1 MSKKFILVLG
11 GNGFIGAEVVDYLI
25 KNNTNYEFI
34 LLNRGNWSDWDTS
47 ERIKPR
53 VYENIIFDRKKDS
66 VKNCLKKYIEDESF
80 EFEAIIDFSCYKSR
94 DIKSVIDDIPAEKIK
109 LYIYISTDSV
119 YEVCI
124 DKTDNGSVVL
134 NEDDSIRPES
144 KEKQKTLKEFDS
156 YGHHKLRYILK

>member
-11 GNGFIGAEVVDYLI
+11 GNGFIGAEVVEYLLD
-25 KNNTNYEFI
+25 NNNKYELI

-53 VYENIIFDRKKDS
+53 IYENIIFDRKKDS
-66 VKNCLKKYIEDESF
+66 IKNCLKKYIEDESF
-80 EFEAIIDFSCYKSR
+80 MFEAIIDFSGYKSR
-94 DIKSVIDDIPAEKIK
+94 DIKSVIDGIPAKKIK

-124 DKTDNGSVVL
+124 DNDDNSEYVVL
-134 NEDDSIRPES
+134 NEYDSIRPKS
-144 KEKQKTLKEFDS
+144 KEKQENLKKFDS
-156 YGHHKLRYILK
+156 YGHHKLKYI